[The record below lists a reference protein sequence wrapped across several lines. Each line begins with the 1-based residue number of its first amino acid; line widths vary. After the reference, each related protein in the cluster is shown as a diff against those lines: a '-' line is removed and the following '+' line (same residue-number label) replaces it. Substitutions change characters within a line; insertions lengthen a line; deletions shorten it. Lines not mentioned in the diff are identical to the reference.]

1 MGLRKTKLVSG
12 EIYHVYNRGVDKRD
26 IFIDDQDHFC
36 FIHDLYEFNDQN
48 PAIIL
53 NDYLN
58 KNRKN
63 KFLEVGLPE
72 IKRKPRETLVEIL
85 AFCLMDNHFHLL
97 VRQKTEH
104 GITEFMR
111 KIGTGYTNYFNKK
124 YIRDGVLFQGK
135 FKAIHLK
142 QDSHFMYLPIYIHL
156 NPLDYEFKEWRKGK
170 IHNFKK
176 ALKYLENYRWS
187 SYLDYIGKKNF
198 PSIIQKDFLL
208 SRLGNEENQK
218 TEILNWI
225 KAFENNTLLNNSLVL
240 E

>member
-1 MGLRKTKLVSG
+1 MTLRKTNFVSG
-12 EIYHVYNRGVDKRD
+12 EIYHIYNRGVDKRD
-26 IFIDDQDHFC
+26 IFMNDMDRFR
-36 FIHDLYEFNDQN
+36 FIHDLFEFNDEEKVSN
-48 PAIIL
+48 L
-53 NDYLN
+53 GRNL
-58 KNRKN
+58 KFRKFAEC
-63 KFLEVGLPE
+63 KEVGLPY
-72 IKRKPRETLVEIL
+72 IKKGQRKILVEIL
-85 AFCLMDNHFHLL
+85 VFCLMDNHFHLL

-135 FKAIHLK
+135 FKSVHLK

-170 IHNFKK
+170 IHNSKK
-176 ALKYLENYRWS
+176 ALEYLENYRWS

-208 SRLGNEENQK
+208 RRLGNEENQK